1 MTATAIGL
9 SVISIIVI
17 LVAYESCKAASKSD
31 KEIEKI
37 IKKQQDEKTN
47 LSR

>member
-1 MTATAIGL
+1 MTATITGL

-17 LVAYESCKAASKSD
+17 LVAYGSCKAASKSD

-37 IKKQQDEKTN
+37 IKKQSNEKTN
-47 LSR
+47 LPR